1 MIGLMDYLA
10 ECKLHEKKFTLMQI
24 GDKGSQRVQMSSC
37 LSHAN
42 PPIGFMQKEILFA
55 SCICMKL
62 PLKLSGNGKH
72 VDFLA

>member
-1 MIGLMDYLA
+1 MICLMDYLT
-10 ECKLHEKKFTLMQI
+10 ECKLHEKKFTLLQI
-24 GDKGSQRVQMSSC
+24 GDKGSQRVQMSSR

-42 PPIGFMQKEILFA
+42 PPIGFMQKEIPFA

-62 PLKLSGNGKH
+62 PLKRSGNGKH